1 MIYGKVAISAVTK
14 ITSRGNAPAEAWNA
28 AAIERFKPGG
38 RSIDKACPRNAF
50 LGLCEEG
57 LLKGVQPGT
66 YTKSAL
72 NKKYAVQAVKI
83 LKEKRQPITSR
94 ELWNGVLQ
102 NLGADLFKRHNSQ
115 MDVVLALW
123 NENCIVRH

>member
-1 MIYGKVAISAVTK
+1 MVYGKVAMSAIHK
-14 ITSRGNAPAEAWNA
+14 MASRGSTPAEAWNNA
-28 AAIERFKPGG
+28 ALESFKPGS

-50 LGLCEEG
+50 LGLCGEG
-57 LLKGVQPGT
+57 LVKGVHAGT
-66 YTKSAL
+66 YTKSEL